1 MALAVTIFTGGVRP
15 LPPEGEPTGIFKR
28 EQPMPVWIGREG
40 IAGDQQADRR
50 VHGGPEKAVHLYPAD
65 HYPKL
70 AAAFPAIA
78 GLLRPGTL
86 GENLSVAGLCEAD
99 VRLGDIFRLG
109 DATLQISRPRTPCWK
124 IDRRLGTEGVMAF
137 IARHG
142 LTGWYFRV
150 LEEGQAEGGDEL
162 RLIGPAPD
170 GPTLAAAWTGRS
182 VPTAMQGGAP

>member
-1 MALAVTIFTGGVRP
+1 MALAVSIFTGGVRP
-15 LPPEGEPTGIFKR
+15 LPPEGEPTGMFKR

-50 VHGGPEKAVHLYPAD
+50 VHGGLEKAVHLYPAD
-65 HYPKL
+65 HYPIL

-78 GLLRPGTL
+78 GLLRPGAL
-86 GENLSVAGLCEAD
+86 GENLSVAGLSEAD

-137 IARHG
+137 IAEHG

-162 RLIGPAPD
+162 RLVAPAAD
-170 GPTLAAAWTGRS
+170 AATLAAAWTGRS
-182 VPTAMQGGAP
+182 VPSAMKGAAP